1 MSKALVIVIYDGEC
15 RLCRASVAWLQI
27 KLKLDA
33 RPFQSADLSALGL
46 TQEECSKEVIAI
58 LGSRT
63 YRGAAAVA
71 LLLRLRGN
79 TAVARAIVASGALG
93 RFGYRW
99 VAAHRNSTPIKA
111 LTKLLEKVVNAKR

>member
-15 RLCRASVAWLQI
+15 RFCRASVAWLQI

-33 RPFQSADLSALGL
+33 RSFQNTELSALGL

-63 YRGAAAVA
+63 YRGAAAIAV
-71 LLLRLRGN
+71 LLRLRGN
-79 TAVARAIVASGALG
+79 TAVASAIVASGALG

-99 VAAHRNSTPIKA
+99 VAAHRDSTTIKA
-111 LTKLLEKVVNAKR
+111 LTKLL